1 MGKGCSRW
9 GHHKIPFPSLR
20 AALQR
25 LAVEEESRGASR
37 EERSPYGGT
46 LVGLAVPCWQRWA
59 PCTCLGQASEE
70 TPSL

>member
-25 LAVEEESRGASR
+25 LAVKEESRGAIR
-37 EERSPYGGT
+37 EERSPQGDT
-46 LVGLAVPCWQRWA
+46 PVGLAMPCWQRWV
-59 PCTCLGQASEE
+59 PRTHLGQASEE